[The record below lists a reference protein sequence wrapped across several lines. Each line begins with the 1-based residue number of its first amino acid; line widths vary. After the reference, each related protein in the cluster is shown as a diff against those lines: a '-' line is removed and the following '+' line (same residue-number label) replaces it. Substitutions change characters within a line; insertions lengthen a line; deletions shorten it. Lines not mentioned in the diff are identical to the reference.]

1 MMTKPKKRT
10 IKKTKAKSAKK
21 STPKTKKRAAAKT
34 TAMTAKCPDSE
45 RAKIPGIVLVLK
57 DMENPCVLA
66 KMKGVAISKL
76 RATQVMN
83 GASGHLVNTFR

>member
-1 MMTKPKKRT
+1 
-10 IKKTKAKSAKK
+10 
-21 STPKTKKRAAAKT
+21 
-34 TAMTAKCPDSE
+34 
-45 RAKIPGIVLVLK
+45 LVLK